1 MTNDIPFEKLQ
12 ELMRDSILD
21 ILKRPS
27 EAIAIALVFAVT
39 EDAIQLGIGKDIAAK
54 ISERADKSYS
64 TQVYY
69 CMSLGAVRMEEKK
82 VVQIPCHEA

>member
-1 MTNDIPFEKLQ
+1 MSTRLNKDATYTSD
-12 ELMRDSILD
+12 R
-21 ILKRPS
+21 
-27 EAIAIALVFAVT
+27 LVFAYT
-39 EDAIQLGIGKDIAAK
+39 EDAVKLGIGKDISAK

-69 CMSLGAVRMEEKK
+69 GMSLGAVRMEEDK

>member
-1 MTNDIPFEKLQ
+1 M
-12 ELMRDSILD
+12 
-21 ILKRPS
+21 
-27 EAIAIALVFAVT
+27 
-39 EDAIQLGIGKDIAAK
+39 GKDISAK

-82 VVQIPCHEA
+82 VSSNPLVMKHNRRNITWL